1 MPYKKYF
8 SMHVIATLKN
18 YHGNLFVE
26 IGRSSYLRARFPKI
40 DSLPIITMAGVA
52 KFCLQTMMPVLG
64 LSSWSIVSV
73 FRSKLAFIFR
83 LQMIKNNL
91 YKNFW
96 WHKIKLLKCIRQ
108 TAKFHL
114 LDNIKQKWPLCYVAV
129 HRFWIDDKFVT
140 YLVKRLHPTNVNV
153 SHTYVT
159 KTIANLTTYSRKPGD
174 YNGSIIF
181 EIDIMKSHSISN
193 SYILLLSK
201 PK

>member
-129 HRFWIDDKFVT
+129 DFELKISSSLIWLNGYTLQMYIWALAH
-140 YLVKRLHPTNVNV
+140 
-153 SHTYVT
+153 
-159 KTIANLTTYSRKPGD
+159 SRPG
-174 YNGSIIF
+174 
-181 EIDIMKSHSISN
+181 
-193 SYILLLSK
+193 L
-201 PK
+201 PKM